1 MSKEKTSF
9 GQSDIVRLSDE
20 DAATELLE
28 RAVTGLWEV
37 VNELTRFRRTTR
49 QNYRVTIFG
58 SARLKPGTPAYDG
71 VKQLAAE
78 LTKMGCDIISGG
90 GPGLMQAANEGAQSI
105 EKATHRSVG
114 IRVELPF
121 EQEELLERAV
131 TGLWE
136 VVNDLTRFRRTT
148 RQNYRV
154 TIFGSARLKSGTPP
168 YDGVKQLAAELT
180 KMGCDIISGG
190 GPGLMQ
196 AANEGA
202 QSIEKA
208 THRSVG
214 IRVELPFEQE
224 INPFVGQAYEHR
236 TFFSRLH
243 HFMIIS
249 DAFVVVPGGI
259 GTLLELSLA
268 WQLLQVRKL
277 YNTPL
282 ILVGKM
288 WAELVEWSRRSM
300 LQKGNELA
308 SEIDFTIP
316 HCVNTIDE
324 CRRAHPRKPRRLA
337 RRAEDDVDSRSLIRG
352 LR

>member
-1 MSKEKTSF
+1 MNEQKPPF

-20 DAATELLE
+20 DAAVELLE
-28 RAVTGLWEV
+28 RA
-37 VNELTRFRRTTR
+37 
-49 QNYRVTIFG
+49 I
-58 SARLKPGTPAYDG
+58 
-71 VKQLAAE
+71 
-78 LTKMGCDIISGG
+78 
-90 GPGLMQAANEGAQSI
+90 
-105 EKATHRSVG
+105 
-114 IRVELPF
+114 
-121 EQEELLERAV
+121 

-154 TIFGSARLKSGTPP
+154 TIFGSARLKPDTTA
-168 YDGVKQLAAELT
+168 YEAVKQLAAELT
-180 KMGCDIISGG
+180 KMGCDIVSGG

-202 QSIEKA
+202 HSIEKA
-208 THRSVG
+208 LHRSVG

-224 INPFVGQAYEHR
+224 VNPFVGQMYEHG

-243 HFMIIS
+243 HFMIVS

-282 ILVGKM
+282 IVVGKM
-288 WAELVEWSRRSM
+288 WAELVEWGRRWM
-300 LQKGNELA
+300 LRKDNQLA
-308 SEIDFTIP
+308 TEIDFTIP

-324 CRRAHPRKPRRLA
+324 CLA
-337 RRAEDDVDSRSLIRG
+337 LIRENRAAW
-352 LR
+352 LAAQTAK

>member
-1 MSKEKTSF
+1 MSKKKSSF

-20 DAATELLE
+20 DAATELIE

-58 SARLKPGTPAYDG
+58 SARLKPGTPAYNG
-71 VKQLAAE
+71 VKELAAE

-90 GPGLMQAANEGAQSI
+90 GPGLMQAANEGALSI
-105 EKATHRSVG
+105 ESTARKRSIG

-121 EQEELLERAV
+121 EQEV
-131 TGLWE
+131 
-136 VVNDLTRFRRTT
+136 
-148 RQNYRV
+148 
-154 TIFGSARLKSGTPP
+154 
-168 YDGVKQLAAELT
+168 
-180 KMGCDIISGG
+180 
-190 GPGLMQ
+190 
-196 AANEGA
+196 
-202 QSIEKA
+202 
-208 THRSVG
+208 
-214 IRVELPFEQE
+214 
-224 INPFVGQAYEHR
+224 NPFVGQAYEHR

-243 HFMIIS
+243 HFMILS

-288 WAELVEWSRRSM
+288 WADLVEWGRRSM
-300 LQKGNELA
+300 LRKGNELA
-308 SEIDFTIP
+308 GEVDFTIP
-316 HCVNTIDE
+316 HCVNTIDQ
-324 CRRAHPRKPRRLA
+324 CVA
-337 RRAEDDVDSRSLIRG
+337 LIRENRAAW
-352 LR
+352 LAAQSTSK

>member
-1 MSKEKTSF
+1 MPNTTNHNMSKQKPSF

-20 DAATELLE
+20 DAAVELLE

-58 SARLKPGTPAYDG
+58 SARLKPGTIVYDQ

-78 LTKMGCDIISGG
+78 LTEMGCDIISGG
-90 GPGLMQAANEGAQSI
+90 GPGLMQAANEGALSI
-105 EKATHRSVG
+105 GPEALKRSVG

-121 EQEELLERAV
+121 EQEL
-131 TGLWE
+131 
-136 VVNDLTRFRRTT
+136 
-148 RQNYRV
+148 
-154 TIFGSARLKSGTPP
+154 
-168 YDGVKQLAAELT
+168 
-180 KMGCDIISGG
+180 
-190 GPGLMQ
+190 
-196 AANEGA
+196 
-202 QSIEKA
+202 
-208 THRSVG
+208 
-214 IRVELPFEQE
+214 
-224 INPFVGQAYEHR
+224 NPFVGQAYQHR

-243 HFMIIS
+243 HFMIVS

-259 GTLLELSLA
+259 GSLLEMSLA

-288 WAELVEWSRRSM
+288 WPELIEWGRRSM
-300 LQKGNELA
+300 LHKGSELA

-324 CRRAHPRKPRRLA
+324 TVAIIRENRAAWLA
-337 RRAEDDVDSRSLIRG
+337 SQPPAR
-352 LR
+352 

>member
-1 MSKEKTSF
+1 MKKSTEAF

-20 DAATELLE
+20 NATVALLE

-37 VNELTRFRRTTR
+37 VNELTRLRRTTR

-58 SARLKPGTPAYDG
+58 SARLRLGSVAYQG

-90 GPGLMQAANEGAQSI
+90 GPGIMQAANEGALSI
-105 EKATHRSVG
+105 DPKALHRSVG

-121 EQEELLERAV
+121 EQQV
-131 TGLWE
+131 
-136 VVNDLTRFRRTT
+136 
-148 RQNYRV
+148 
-154 TIFGSARLKSGTPP
+154 
-168 YDGVKQLAAELT
+168 
-180 KMGCDIISGG
+180 
-190 GPGLMQ
+190 
-196 AANEGA
+196 
-202 QSIEKA
+202 
-208 THRSVG
+208 
-214 IRVELPFEQE
+214 
-224 INPFVGQAYEHR
+224 NPFVGLAYEHR

-243 HFMIIS
+243 HFMIAS

-288 WAELVEWSRRSM
+288 WADLVEWGRKTM
-300 LQKGNELA
+300 LIEGSELA
-308 SEIDFTIP
+308 SRVDFTIP
-316 HCVNTIDE
+316 HCVNTIKEAIALIRDNRAAWIAAQSDRASNDKNSVG
-324 CRRAHPRKPRRLA
+324 RRRRLK
-337 RRAEDDVDSRSLIRG
+337 
-352 LR
+352 

>member
-1 MSKEKTSF
+1 MNPEKNMSKQKSSF
-9 GQSDIVRLSDE
+9 GQSDIVHLSDE
-20 DAATELLE
+20 DAAVALLE
-28 RAVTGLWEV
+28 RAVTGLWDV

-58 SARLKPGTPAYDG
+58 SARLKSGTPAYEG

-78 LTKMGCDIISGG
+78 LTNMGCDIISGG

-105 EKATHRSVG
+105 EQG
-114 IRVELPF
+114 
-121 EQEELLERAV
+121 
-131 TGLWE
+131 
-136 VVNDLTRFRRTT
+136 
-148 RQNYRV
+148 
-154 TIFGSARLKSGTPP
+154 
-168 YDGVKQLAAELT
+168 
-180 KMGCDIISGG
+180 M
-190 GPGLMQ
+190 
-196 AANEGA
+196 
-202 QSIEKA
+202 
-208 THRSVG
+208 HRSVG

-243 HFMIIS
+243 HFMIVS

-268 WQLLQVRKL
+268 WQLRQVHKL

-288 WAELVEWSRRSM
+288 WAELVEWGRRSM
-300 LQKGNELA
+300 LRKDNELA

-324 CRRAHPRKPRRLA
+324 CVA
-337 RRAEDDVDSRSLIRG
+337 LIRENRAAW
-352 LR
+352 LAAQKAT

>member
-1 MSKEKTSF
+1 MREQKLSF
-9 GQSDIVRLSDE
+9 GQSDNVRLSDE
-20 DAATELLE
+20 DAAIELLE

-58 SARLKPGTPAYDG
+58 SARLKPGTPAYEG

-90 GPGLMQAANEGAQSI
+90 GPGLMQAANEGAHLI
-105 EKATHRSVG
+105 EKAKHRSVG

-121 EQEELLERAV
+121 EQEV
-131 TGLWE
+131 
-136 VVNDLTRFRRTT
+136 
-148 RQNYRV
+148 
-154 TIFGSARLKSGTPP
+154 
-168 YDGVKQLAAELT
+168 
-180 KMGCDIISGG
+180 
-190 GPGLMQ
+190 
-196 AANEGA
+196 
-202 QSIEKA
+202 
-208 THRSVG
+208 
-214 IRVELPFEQE
+214 
-224 INPFVGQAYEHR
+224 NPFVGQMYEHR

-288 WAELVEWSRRSM
+288 WTELVDWGRRSM
-300 LQKGNELA
+300 LRRGNELA

-316 HCVNTIDE
+316 HCVDTIDE
-324 CRRAHPRKPRRLA
+324 CVA
-337 RRAEDDVDSRSLIRG
+337 LIRENRTAW
-352 LR
+352 LAAQRAK

>member
-20 DAATELLE
+20 DAATALVEN
-28 RAVTGLWEV
+28 AVTGLWEV
-37 VNELTRFRRTTR
+37 VNELTRLRRTTR

-58 SARLKPGTPAYDG
+58 SARLKPGTPA
-71 VKQLAAE
+71 
-78 LTKMGCDIISGG
+78 
-90 GPGLMQAANEGAQSI
+90 
-105 EKATHRSVG
+105 
-114 IRVELPF
+114 
-121 EQEELLERAV
+121 
-131 TGLWE
+131 
-136 VVNDLTRFRRTT
+136 
-148 RQNYRV
+148 
-154 TIFGSARLKSGTPP
+154 

-249 DAFVVVPGGI
+249 DAFVVVPAV
-259 GTLLELSLA
+259 LELCWSCRWHGNSSKSASFITRHSFWLEKCGPNSLNGA
-268 WQLLQVRKL
+268 AARCSAKAT
-277 YNTPL
+277 NSPARS
-282 ILVGKM
+282 ISP
-288 WAELVEWSRRSM
+288 SRI
-300 LQKGNELA
+300 A
-308 SEIDFTIP
+308 
-316 HCVNTIDE
+316 
-324 CRRAHPRKPRRLA
+324 
-337 RRAEDDVDSRSLIRG
+337 
-352 LR
+352 